1 MKVTKIT
8 EGIMTTQDT
17 KFVYN
22 KEQDVPKKVYDYL
35 KKTFPTHFKFEEV
48 EAPTPPKAPK
58 PEVKE
63 EKTVEEDVKPA
74 KAPRGRKAT
83 K

>member
-8 EGIMTTQDT
+8 EGILTTQYT
-17 KFVYN
+17 KFVFN

-35 KKTFPTHFKFEEV
+35 KKTFPSQFKFEEV
-48 EAPTPPKAPK
+48 KEEPTVPAVKK
-58 PEVKE
+58 EVVKEPEVE
-63 EKTVEEDVKPA
+63 EKPKST
-74 KAPRGRKAT
+74 RGRKAT